1 MAASYSIGIDL
12 GGTNLR
18 AAAIDKDGKML
29 AKISGSTPVASGPEP
44 VVDDMAQSVEKLR
57 EQFGREHLAGIGA
70 GVPGNIDMAKGVIV
84 GWGNMPIFNGY
95 AMRDE
100 LSKRL
105 NAKVIL
111 ENDANAAALGEQWM
125 GAGRGVDDL
134 VLLTLGTG
142 IGGGIIVGGRI
153 LHGQI
158 GMAGELGHIT
168 ISPNGNPCGC
178 GNRGCVEKHASA
190 TAVSAMARLLGLGH
204 DLTAEQVYDLAV
216 QGNDRARE
224 IFKVM
229 GEALGIAL
237 AGLINIFNFPLYL
250 LGGGVVASWDFF
262 APAMLAEVERR
273 SFTYRSTL
281 KTAPTRIEAAKLGGD
296 AGLYGAAC
304 LPLAGRENII
314 LCAGPPACSCFF
326 RSSSPD
332 PKTPFAP
339 CSRRS
344 AGCTK
349 WWPRPTT
356 WKSPRGCACSRKGAT
371 PWMRASPRC
380 WPVR

>member
-1 MAASYSIGIDL
+1 MGAYSIGIDL

-18 AAAIDKDGKML
+18 AAALDKDGKML
-29 AKISGSTPVASGPEP
+29 AKIAGSTPLAEGPGP
-44 VVDDMAQSVEKLR
+44 VVDDMALAVEKLR
-57 EQFGREHLAGIGA
+57 EQFGSKDLAGIGA
-70 GVPGNIDMAKGVIV
+70 GVPGNIDMARGVIV

-105 NAKVIL
+105 GTKVIL

-142 IGGGIIVGGRI
+142 VGGGIIANGKI
-153 LHGQI
+153 LHGHV

-168 ISPNGNPCGC
+168 VSPNGNPCGC
-178 GNRGCVEKHASA
+178 GNRGCLEKHASA

-204 DLTAEQVYDLAV
+204 DLTAEQVFELAT

-224 IFKVM
+224 IFRVM

-237 AGLINIFNFPLYL
+237 AALINIFNFPMYL

-262 APAMLAEVERR
+262 APAMFAEIERR
-273 SFTYRSTL
+273 CFTYRSTL
-281 KTAPTRIEAAKLGGD
+281 KSAPTRIEPAQLGSD

-304 LPLAGRENII
+304 LPLQ
-314 LCAGPPACSCFF
+314 
-326 RSSSPD
+326 D
-332 PKTPFAP
+332 
-339 CSRRS
+339 
-344 AGCTK
+344 
-349 WWPRPTT
+349 
-356 WKSPRGCACSRKGAT
+356 
-371 PWMRASPRC
+371 
-380 WPVR
+380 VRT